1 MDYKLCPANP
11 IQLASDGELLSRGF
25 FRQLASKIK
34 QLELSR
40 FGATA
45 WLDEKLFCW
54 PGEILN
60 ADGTVFQLHED
71 IIDDAY
77 GWEESF
83 SWNSNVKKIANS
95 GPKRRP
101 NTRLL
106 LRFQLWDAAFKID
119 ADPIILPDWQ

>member
-1 MDYKLCPANP
+1 MNEGNSAVAS
-11 IQLASDGELLSRGF
+11 IMLASNEELLTIEYF
-25 FRQLASKIK
+25 WALACKIDA
-34 QLELSR
+34 LGLSR
-40 FGATA
+40 LGTTA
-45 WLDEKLFCW
+45 WLDERLFCW

-83 SWNSNVKKIANS
+83 SWNSNVKKIVVS

-119 ADPIILPDWQ
+119 ADPIILPD

>member
-1 MDYKLCPANP
+1 MNEENSATASAM
-11 IQLASDGELLSRGF
+11 LASNEELLTIEYF
-25 FRQLASKIK
+25 WALACKIDA
-34 QLELSR
+34 LGLSR
-40 FGATA
+40 LGTTS
-45 WLDEKLFCW
+45 WLDERLFCW
-54 PGEILN
+54 PGKILN
-60 ADGTVFQLHED
+60 ADGTPFQLHED

-83 SWNSNVKKIANS
+83 SWNSNVKKIADS

-119 ADPIILPDWQ
+119 ADPIILPD

>member
-1 MDYKLCPANP
+1 MEIQIFSIVP
-11 IQLASDGELLSRGF
+11 IVLALDKELLTPEYF
-25 FRQLASKIK
+25 WALARKIDA
-34 QLELSR
+34 LGLSR
-40 FGATA
+40 LGTTA

-54 PGEILN
+54 PGEVLN
-60 ADGTVFQLHED
+60 ADGSLFQLHED

-83 SWNSNVKKIANS
+83 SWNSNVKKIAGS

-106 LRFQLWDAAFKID
+106 LRLQLWDAAFKID
-119 ADPIILPDWQ
+119 ADPIILPD